1 MSSGNP
7 GSQENDRS
15 SKRVFLQA
23 SLWAFFYFFVLDSP
37 GLNTPWKKAAAED
50 KAAEEQAAQRRN
62 KKIPP
67 VSENAAKDKT
77 ENPGEV
83 KTETEDEEDVQ
94 VPAEMPEDALFIPLG
109 FAHKKPKTFYKGT
122 DPEWQSF
129 VDFSKDRK
137 RTRFI
142 KSANS

>member
-1 MSSGNP
+1 M
-7 GSQENDRS
+7 
-15 SKRVFLQA
+15 
-23 SLWAFFYFFVLDSP
+23 LDSP
-37 GLNTPWKKAAAED
+37 GLNTPWKKAAAEE
-50 KAAEEQAAQRRN
+50 KAAEEKAAQRRN

-67 VSENAAKDKT
+67 VSENAEKDKIVTPGEAKT
-77 ENPGEV
+77 EN
-83 KTETEDEEDVQ
+83 EDEEDVQ
-94 VPAEMPEDALFIPLG
+94 VPAELPEDALFIPLG

-142 KSANS
+142 KSGKNRSEC